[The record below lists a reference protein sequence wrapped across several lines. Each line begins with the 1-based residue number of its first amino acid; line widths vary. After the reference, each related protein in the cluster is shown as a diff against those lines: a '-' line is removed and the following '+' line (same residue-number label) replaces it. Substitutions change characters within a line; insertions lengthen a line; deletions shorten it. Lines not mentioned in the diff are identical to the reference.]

1 MTDGR
6 GQTPAIGELTIS
18 NSGVHPLDHVIWSAL
33 TSCHRD
39 MAEGD
44 RLALRYLAP
53 IAPFAATTDVSAAS
67 FQSLLTLLPADDPIG
82 LFTLEEIMPPSP
94 NTNYQ
99 NARRWKFGFPQRPS
113 VSLRGNSPAQRR
125 PPTLFAVMTEILGH
139 LCVAVIDDDE
149 SQRRALARLLR
160 AAGMQS
166 TAYASAEELFRSD
179 LKQSQFHCLVVDIQL
194 PGMSGIELRDPLAA
208 EGVATPVLFLT
219 AYDDPKVRE
228 RALAGPSV
236 GYFRKTACGSEIL
249 EAIY

>member
-1 MTDGR
+1 
-6 GQTPAIGELTIS
+6 
-18 NSGVHPLDHVIWSAL
+18 
-33 TSCHRD
+33 
-39 MAEGD
+39 
-44 RLALRYLAP
+44 
-53 IAPFAATTDVSAAS
+53 
-67 FQSLLTLLPADDPIG
+67 
-82 LFTLEEIMPPSP
+82 
-94 NTNYQ
+94 
-99 NARRWKFGFPQRPS
+99 
-113 VSLRGNSPAQRR
+113 
-125 PPTLFAVMTEILGH
+125 MTEILGH